1 MIDAHDFTRWVRTQ
15 DTRLAPIL
23 QGLFDLYIRGRD
35 NRARTTKPE
44 NADTLYFTVDDCYR
58 VVHTTRAGVA
68 LPDTTRRITAG
79 VLRLPGLRICGN
91 AGASHCWRVCLAE

>member
-15 DTRLAPIL
+15 DTRLAPVL

-44 NADTLYFTVDDCYR
+44 NVDSRHMTGLNIIQEIQGDIFAAAATYDGE
-58 VVHTTRAGVA
+58 VITIY
-68 LPDTTRRITAG
+68 PDD
-79 VLRLPGLRICGN
+79 
-91 AGASHCWRVCLAE
+91 